1 MRNIA
6 RSVWLPCEAG
16 ARRAAATSAGIV
28 KRASRAKLEGIVEEE
43 REGRGQGEVEP
54 DDRVGFP
61 TEIARGI
68 ASREREKRGGTHF
81 GCVAESF
88 SRASFRLS
96 PPVNPKRWRWDCFM
110 MGPVAAMACSRISS
124 PHPTA

>member
-1 MRNIA
+1 MRNSA

-28 KRASRAKLEGIVEEE
+28 KRASRAKLEGIVEDE
-43 REGRGQGEVEP
+43 REGRGQGEVEL
-54 DDRVGFP
+54 DARLVFRS
-61 TEIARGI
+61 EIARGM
-68 ASREREKRGGTHF
+68 REREKRGATHF
-81 GCVAESF
+81 GCVVESF
-88 SRASFRLS
+88 SRASSRLS

>member
-43 REGRGQGEVEP
+43 REGRGQGEVEL
-54 DDRVGFP
+54 DARLVFRS
-61 TEIARGI
+61 EIARGM
-68 ASREREKRGGTHF
+68 REREKRGATHF
-81 GCVAESF
+81 GCVVESF
-88 SRASFRLS
+88 SRASSRLS

>member
-1 MRNIA
+1 MYSRE
-6 RSVWLPCEAG
+6 RLLCESG

-28 KRASRAKLEGIVEEE
+28 KRASLAKLEGIVEEE
-43 REGRGQGEVEP
+43 REGRGQGGVEL
-54 DDRVGFP
+54 DARLVFRS
-61 TEIARGI
+61 EIARGM
-68 ASREREKRGGTHF
+68 REREKRGATHF
-81 GCVAESF
+81 GCVVESF
-88 SRASFRLS
+88 SRASSRLS

>member
-28 KRASRAKLEGIVEEE
+28 KRASHAKLEGIVEEE
-43 REGRGQGEVEP
+43 REGRGQGEVEL
-54 DDRVGFP
+54 DARLVFRS
-61 TEIARGI
+61 EIARGM
-68 ASREREKRGGTHF
+68 REREKRGATHF
-81 GCVAESF
+81 GCVVESF
-88 SRASFRLS
+88 SRASSRLS

>member
-1 MRNIA
+1 
-6 RSVWLPCEAG
+6 V
-16 ARRAAATSAGIV
+16 T
-28 KRASRAKLEGIVEEE
+28 RASRAKLEGIVEEE
-43 REGRGQGEVEP
+43 REGRGQGEVEL
-54 DDRVGFP
+54 DARLVFRS
-61 TEIARGI
+61 EIARGM
-68 ASREREKRGGTHF
+68 REREKRGATHF

>member
-1 MRNIA
+1 MSSRE
-6 RSVWLPCEAG
+6 RLLCESG

-43 REGRGQGEVEP
+43 REGRGQGEVEL
-54 DDRVGFP
+54 DARLVFRS
-61 TEIARGI
+61 EIARGM
-68 ASREREKRGGTHF
+68 REREKRGATHF
-81 GCVAESF
+81 GCVVESF
-88 SRASFRLS
+88 SRASSRLS